1 MKKLNKI
8 NYPIYALNNESDLIS
23 KEKGLLSYSF
33 EVVYSCLYGKNSQ
46 DFEALRIL
54 NNRLIDIIGENYII
68 QKTDFFFKKDYQDD
82 LQDNS
87 FIEEMNFAHFKGR
100 SEKVQKSFITFTYLP
115 NKYLKYDSTKTNR
128 FLIKEREGK
137 ILEPVIDKDYISE
150 ENLEIYRRK
159 KRSNYFSSYY

>member
-68 QKTDFFFKKDYQDD
+68 QKTDFFFKKD
-82 LQDNS
+82 
-87 FIEEMNFAHFKGR
+87 
-100 SEKVQKSFITFTYLP
+100 
-115 NKYLKYDSTKTNR
+115 
-128 FLIKEREGK
+128 
-137 ILEPVIDKDYISE
+137 
-150 ENLEIYRRK
+150 
-159 KRSNYFSSYY
+159 